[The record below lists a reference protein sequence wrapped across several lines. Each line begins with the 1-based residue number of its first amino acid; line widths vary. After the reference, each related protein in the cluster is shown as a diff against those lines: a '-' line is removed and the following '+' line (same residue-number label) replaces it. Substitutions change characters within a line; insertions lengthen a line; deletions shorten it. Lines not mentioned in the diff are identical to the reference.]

1 MPMTAFEND
10 KKYIINEMEKTLKK
24 EFMDYDSMND
34 DIDVEDMVAF
44 LNDDDEVNDRYGDM
58 IRENIDEFITYK
70 FKGWD
75 LLTTAVENCSRGMDD
90 IAESIMDDMYD
101 VIDNEYGSDDLKPS
115 MVIPRWGY
123 LILND
128 YVCVS
133 EIFEECFEKEG
144 EIKAGVVAFQSL
156 WRGYDCRWK
165 NPFML
170 LKESVDDR

>member
-10 KKYIINEMEKTLKK
+10 KKSIINEMEETLKK
-24 EFMDYDSMND
+24 EFMDYARMND

-44 LNDDDEVNDRYGDM
+44 LNDDDEVYDRYGDM

-75 LLTTAVENCSRGMDD
+75 LLTNIVENIVENISDMTGT
-90 IAESIMDDMYD
+90 IMDDMYD
-101 VIDNEYGSDDLKPS
+101 VIDNEYGSDGLKPS

-123 LILND
+123 MILNE

-133 EIFEECFEKEG
+133 EIFEECFKKDG

-170 LKESVDDR
+170 LKESVDE

>member
-1 MPMTAFEND
+1 MTAYEND
-10 KKYIINEMEKTLKK
+10 KKSIIKEMEETLFI
-24 EFMDYDSMND
+24 EFMDYALNALEY

-44 LNDDDEVNDRYGDM
+44 LNEEDEVYERYGDM
-58 IRENIDEFITYK
+58 IRENIDEFITYR

-101 VIDNEYGSDDLKPS
+101 VIDNESGSDDLKPS
-115 MVIPRWGY
+115 KIIPRWSY
-123 LILND
+123 EILTD
-128 YVCVS
+128 SVCVTD
-133 EIFEECFEKEG
+133 IFVECFEKEG

>member
-1 MPMTAFEND
+1 MPMFSMTAYEND

-24 EFMDYDSMND
+24 DFMDYASHMSD

-44 LNDDDEVNDRYGDM
+44 LNEEDEVYERYGDM
-58 IRENIDEFITYK
+58 IREHIDEFITYK

-115 MVIPRWGY
+115 MIIPRWGY
-123 LILND
+123 AILND

-133 EIFEECFEKEG
+133 EIFEECFEKDG

-170 LKESVDDR
+170 LK